1 MSGGVPAAD
10 RVEGALVLVPNPC
23 TTQPCLPGMA
33 LAVDTGDGPCFL
45 TRQGT
50 WLMDPGALG
59 PPPVAIG
66 DLVRVTGS
74 VNQAV
79 DVRGEA
85 FRTVELGSV
94 ERR

>member
-1 MSGGVPAAD
+1 MSGSVPAMD
-10 RVEGALVLVPNPC
+10 RVEGALVLTPNPC

-45 TRQGT
+45 TRKGT
-50 WLMDPGALG
+50 WLMDPSTLG
-59 PPPVAIG
+59 PAAVAIG
-66 DLVRVTGS
+66 DMVRVTGS

-85 FRTVELGSV
+85 FRMVEVDSV